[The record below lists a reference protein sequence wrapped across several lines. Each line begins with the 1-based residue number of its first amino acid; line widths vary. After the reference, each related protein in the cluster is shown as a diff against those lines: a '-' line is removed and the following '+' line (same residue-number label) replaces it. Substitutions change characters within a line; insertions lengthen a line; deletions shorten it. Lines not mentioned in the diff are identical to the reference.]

1 MFSINLILS
10 LIDKVIT
17 EVKRLA
23 LFILNV
29 GPVIVCDVN
38 SYTNESAF
46 GSTALNVL
54 DTSLIILFLSHLNSS
69 SISQLISGKSSDL
82 QK

>member
-1 MFSINLILS
+1 MFSKNLILS

-29 GPVIVCDVN
+29 GPVIVCDVS

-54 DTSLIILFLSHLNSS
+54 DTSLIILFLSHL
-69 SISQLISGKSSDL
+69 ISTQVLSRS
-82 QK
+82 